1 MRNILGPIC
10 IAMFVASC
18 GGGAGTNP
26 FDNPADSNTAT
37 TDETSNNNTGT
48 TDNTDGSGN
57 TETSENTVTSIS
69 FGGATPPDGNSVVNV
84 TSENNSII
92 RTFGGVG
99 DVRYA
104 VENGNEVLYIDN
116 LGFDGTASDPH
127 TKVTNFG
134 GFGTQDVYAAP
145 FTVTDPQNS
154 QSIPQNGSFAIAGTS
169 TSGALGYV
177 VVHHVFNV
185 TDTLKGY
192 KYQREQFDESNILVT
207 FAPVEEG
214 LISMTGEYLG
224 LRTKKGTT
232 DGEYVIAELFFEVD
246 LQDPNDSRSTQFRM
260 NNRTRYSMVTGQSL
274 EGTTGYEVS
283 LPDTIRFVVESGM
296 DLNGEFTTEFDTDLG
311 ESTFETGAVYGILS
325 TNADGLTSEGAG
337 VITLTSQDPT
347 QFMNL
352 QNGTYDGEIDQYE
365 EAGGFILD
373 RNLP

>member
-1 MRNILGPIC
+1 MRNILGSIC

-26 FDNPADSNTAT
+26 FDAETEPSSASTN
-37 TDETSNNNTGT
+37 ETSASNAGT
-48 TDNTDGSGN
+48 SDNTDSSGN
-57 TETSENTVTSIS
+57 TGTSENTVTSIS

-99 DVRYA
+99 DVRYV

-116 LGFDGTASDPH
+116 LGFDGTATDPH
-127 TKVTNFG
+127 TKVANFD

-145 FTVTDPQNS
+145 STVTDPQNS
-154 QSIPQNGSFAIAGTS
+154 QSIPQNGSFAIAGTT

-177 VVHHVFNV
+177 VVHHVFHV
-185 TDTLKGY
+185 AETLKGY
-192 KYQREQFDESNILVT
+192 KYQREQFDANNVLVT

-214 LISMTGEYLG
+214 QIAMTGEYLG

-260 NNRTRYSMVTGQSL
+260 NNRTRYSMASGQSL
-274 EGTTGYEVS
+274 EGAPGYEVS
-283 LPDTIRFVVESGM
+283 LPDTIRFLTESGM
-296 DLNGEFTTEFDTDLG
+296 DANGEFTTEFFTDLG
-311 ESTFETGAVYGILS
+311 ESTFETGSVYGILS
-325 TNADGLTSEGAG
+325 ANADGLVAEGSG

-347 QFMNL
+347 QFINS
-352 QNGTYDGEIDQYE
+352 QNGTYNGEIAQYE

>member
-57 TETSENTVTSIS
+57 TDTSENTVTSIS

-116 LGFDGTASDPH
+116 LGFDGNASDPH
-127 TKVTNFG
+127 TKVANFD

-145 FTVTDPQNS
+145 VTVVDPQNG
-154 QSIPQNGSFAIAGTS
+154 QTIDQNGAYAILAPQNLAQRATSSYTMFTSF
-169 TSGALGYV
+169 
-177 VVHHVFNV
+177 
-185 TDTLKGY
+185 
-192 KYQREQFDESNILVT
+192 
-207 FAPVEEG
+207 
-214 LISMTGEYLG
+214 
-224 LRTKKGTT
+224 KK
-232 DGEYVIAELFFEVD
+232 L
-246 LQDPNDSRSTQFRM
+246 
-260 NNRTRYSMVTGQSL
+260 
-274 EGTTGYEVS
+274 
-283 LPDTIRFVVESGM
+283 
-296 DLNGEFTTEFDTDLG
+296 
-311 ESTFETGAVYGILS
+311 
-325 TNADGLTSEGAG
+325 
-337 VITLTSQDPT
+337 
-347 QFMNL
+347 
-352 QNGTYDGEIDQYE
+352 
-365 EAGGFILD
+365 
-373 RNLP
+373 

>member
-1 MRNILGPIC
+1 
-10 IAMFVASC
+10 MFVASC

-26 FDNPADSNTAT
+26 FDNAADSNTAT
-37 TDETSNNNTGT
+37 TDETSYNNIGT

-57 TETSENTVTSIS
+57 SDTSENTVTSIS

-84 TSENNSII
+84 TPENNSII
-92 RTFGGVG
+92 RTFGGAG

-104 VENGNEVLYIDN
+104 VENRNDVLYIDN
-116 LGFDGTASDPH
+116 LGFDCTTSDPH

-169 TSGALGYV
+169 TSGAIGYV

-192 KYQREQFDESNILVT
+192 KCQREQFDENNVLVT
-207 FAPVEEG
+207 FSPVEDGE
-214 LISMTGEYLG
+214 IARTGEYLG

-232 DGEYVIAELFFEVD
+232 GGEYVIAELFFQVD
-246 LQDPNDSRSTQFRM
+246 IQDPNVSRSTQFRM
-260 NNRTRYSMVTGQSL
+260 NNRTRYSMVTGLSL
-274 EGTTGYEVS
+274 KGAPGYE
-283 LPDTIRFVVESGM
+283 LNHPDTIRFVVESEM

-311 ESTFETGAVYGILS
+311 ESTFETGSVYGILS
-325 TNADGLTSEGAG
+325 TNAEWLIPEGAG

-347 QFMNL
+347 QFMNS
-352 QNGTYDGEIDQYE
+352 QNGTYDREIDQYE

>member
-26 FDNPADSNTAT
+26 FDNAADSNTAT
-37 TDETSNNNTGT
+37 THERSNNNTGT

-57 TETSENTVTSIS
+57 TDTSENTVKSIS

-92 RTFGGVG
+92 RTFGEVG

-104 VENGNEVLYIDN
+104 VENDNEVLYIDN

-127 TKVTNFG
+127 TRATNFG
-134 GFGTQDVYAAP
+134 GFGTQDAYAAP

-192 KYQREQFDESNILVT
+192 K
-207 FAPVEEG
+207 
-214 LISMTGEYLG
+214 
-224 LRTKKGTT
+224 
-232 DGEYVIAELFFEVD
+232 
-246 LQDPNDSRSTQFRM
+246 
-260 NNRTRYSMVTGQSL
+260 
-274 EGTTGYEVS
+274 
-283 LPDTIRFVVESGM
+283 
-296 DLNGEFTTEFDTDLG
+296 
-311 ESTFETGAVYGILS
+311 
-325 TNADGLTSEGAG
+325 
-337 VITLTSQDPT
+337 
-347 QFMNL
+347 
-352 QNGTYDGEIDQYE
+352 
-365 EAGGFILD
+365 
-373 RNLP
+373 